1 MHHGRDNTARI
12 WVYIALI
19 AQSKALLIN
28 KSTAVSPKPSLRR
41 ARIRRILTIS
51 AFSIVFTTAG
61 FLVASAPAI
70 ASIISLMSAPTD
82 AESLALYKAPDEQAA
97 KINDYIQN
105 HPLTLRLRA
114 NPEYAESR
122 PHLRFVDENVRKHSL
137 TGGTLL
143 GPGKIPVPPLV
154 FLQDGKDLVSL
165 SYLGTDLCG
174 HVGIIH
180 GGLLAT
186 LCDEGLARC
195 GFSALP
201 NRIGVTA
208 SLTVNYRN
216 PAPAGSFVVLKAETV
231 KAEGRK
237 VWVKGRIELLGDT
250 EEPGKVLV
258 EAEGL
263 FIEPKYAKVR
273 QKSLFSE

>member
-1 MHHGRDNTARI
+1 
-12 WVYIALI
+12 
-19 AQSKALLIN
+19 
-28 KSTAVSPKPSLRR
+28 
-41 ARIRRILTIS
+41 
-51 AFSIVFTTAG
+51 
-61 FLVASAPAI
+61 
-70 ASIISLMSAPTD
+70 MSAPTD
-82 AESLALYKAPDEQAA
+82 AESLSLYKAPDEQAA
-97 KINDYIQN
+97 KIDEYIHD
-105 HPLTLRLRA
+105 HPLSLVLRS
-114 NPEYAESR
+114 NSEYVESR
-122 PHLRFVDENVRKHSL
+122 PHLRFVDDHRKHSL

-154 FLQDGKDLVSL
+154 FLREGKDLVSI

-201 NRIGVTA
+201 NKIGVTA
-208 SLTVNYRN
+208 TLTVNYRN
-216 PAPAGSFVVLKAETV
+216 PAPAGSFVVLKAETTKV
-231 KAEGRK
+231 EGRK
-237 VWVKGRIELLGDT
+237 VWVKGRIELLGET
-250 EEPGKVLV
+250 QEPGKVLC

-273 QKSLFSE
+273 VDIQSSGVQFY

>member
-1 MHHGRDNTARI
+1 M
-12 WVYIALI
+12 
-19 AQSKALLIN
+19 
-28 KSTAVSPKPSLRR
+28 
-41 ARIRRILTIS
+41 
-51 AFSIVFTTAG
+51 
-61 FLVASAPAI
+61 
-70 ASIISLMSAPTD
+70 
-82 AESLALYKAPDEQAA
+82 
-97 KINDYIQN
+97 
-105 HPLTLRLRA
+105 
-114 NPEYAESR
+114 
-122 PHLRFVDENVRKHSL
+122 

-143 GPGKIPVPPLV
+143 GPGKIPVPPV
-154 FLQDGKDLVSL
+154 MFLDEGKDLVSI

-174 HVGIIH
+174 HVGIVH

-201 NRIGVTA
+201 NKIGVTA

-231 KAEGRK
+231 RVEGRK
-237 VWVKGRIELLGDT
+237 VWVKGRIELLGES

-263 FIEPKYAKVR
+263 FIEPKYAKVSSE
-273 QKSLFSE
+273 SLFERKCGKLSWKQSLPRLFKDTAK

>member
-1 MHHGRDNTARI
+1 
-12 WVYIALI
+12 
-19 AQSKALLIN
+19 
-28 KSTAVSPKPSLRR
+28 
-41 ARIRRILTIS
+41 
-51 AFSIVFTTAG
+51 
-61 FLVASAPAI
+61 
-70 ASIISLMSAPTD
+70 MSAPSD
-82 AESLALYKAPDEQAA
+82 AESLSLYKAPDEMAA
-97 KINDYIQN
+97 KIDDHIQN
-105 HPLTLRLRA
+105 HPLSLSLRA
-114 NPEYAESR
+114 KSSYMESR
-122 PHLRFVDENVRKHSL
+122 PHLRFVDEHRKHSL

-154 FLQDGKDLVSL
+154 FLEEGKHLVSL

-174 HVGIIH
+174 HVGIVH

-201 NRIGVTA
+201 NKIGVTA
-208 SLTVNYRN
+208 SLTINYRN
-216 PAPAGSFVVLKAETV
+216 PAPAGSYVVLKAETV

-237 VWVKGRIELLGDT
+237 VWVKGRIELLGES
-250 EEPGKVLV
+250 EEPGKLLA

-273 QKSLFSE
+273 HPSRSSYVS

>member
-1 MHHGRDNTARI
+1 
-12 WVYIALI
+12 
-19 AQSKALLIN
+19 
-28 KSTAVSPKPSLRR
+28 
-41 ARIRRILTIS
+41 
-51 AFSIVFTTAG
+51 
-61 FLVASAPAI
+61 
-70 ASIISLMSAPTD
+70 MSAPSD
-82 AESLALYKAPDEQAA
+82 AESLALFKAPDERAA
-97 KINDYIQN
+97 KINEYIQN
-105 HPLTLRLRA
+105 HPLSLSLRA
-114 NPEYAESR
+114 NPDYVESR
-122 PHLRFVDENVRKHSL
+122 PHLRFVDEHRKHSL

-143 GPGKIPVPPLV
+143 GPGKIPVPPLM
-154 FLQDGKDLVSL
+154 FLQEGKNLVSL

-201 NRIGVTA
+201 NKIGVTA

-216 PAPAGSFVVLKAETV
+216 PAPAGSYVVLKAETV
-231 KAEGRK
+231 KSEGRK
-237 VWVKGRIELLGDT
+237 VWVKGRIELLGET

-263 FIEPKYAKVR
+263 FIEPRYAKV
-273 QKSLFSE
+273 SLD